1 VAAITPADTRIAA
14 ETYPYSGARRAQRWM
29 GALWERP
36 LLRAVLRAILTVY
49 VVITLTFGI
58 VRLMPGNPVDLY
70 IFQLMAQQSI
80 PYQEAADQASALF
93 NIDLHAPIYVQYL
106 DYLGRLAR
114 GDLGTSILSAG
125 TPVTS
130 IILTFLP
137 WTLFTVG
144 TGLLLSFVAGVAL
157 GLLAAY
163 RRGSVFDTV
172 VSTVGSVVSS
182 VPNYL
187 VALLI
192 VVFLGTVFRILPI
205 AQMRGASTPGIPA
218 GFTLDYI
225 GDVLFHG
232 ALPITVFFLTII
244 GHWVLS
250 MKSATMA
257 TLEEDYV
264 SAARARGLSDGRITT
279 AYVGRNAVLPLVTQ
293 LAIAAGYVVGGAI
306 IVEFLLVYP
315 GIGLRLYTA
324 IQQRDY
330 PIMQGIVLLITVS
343 VVAANLIADL
353 LYSKLDPRIGR
364 AGGASG
370 S

>member
-1 VAAITPADTRIAA
+1 VAAVTPVDTRLAA
-14 ETYPYSGARRAQRWM
+14 ETYPYSGYRRARRWM

-36 LLRAVLRAILTVY
+36 LARAIVRAVLTIY
-49 VVITLTFGI
+49 VVITLAFFI
-58 VRLMPGNPVDLY
+58 FRLMPGNPVDLY
-70 IFQLMAQQSI
+70 IFQLIAEQNTT
-80 PYQEAADQASALF
+80 YQEAADQASALF
-93 NIDLHAPIYVQYL
+93 NIDLNAPLHEQYF
-106 DYLGRLAR
+106 DFLGRLAR
-114 GDLGTSILSAG
+114 GDLGSSFLSAG
-125 TPVTS
+125 TPVAS
-130 IILTFLP
+130 IIFAFLP

-144 TGLLLSFVAGVAL
+144 TGLLLSFSAGIAL

-163 RRGSVFDTV
+163 HRNTPFDDA
-172 VSTVGSVVSS
+172 VSTIGSIVSS

-192 VVFLGTVFRILPI
+192 VVFAGTVFRVLPI
-205 AQMRGASTPGIPA
+205 AQMRGSSTPGIPP
-218 GFTLDYI
+218 GFTPDYI
-225 GDVLFHG
+225 GDILFHG

-244 GHWVLS
+244 GHWILS
-250 MKSATMA
+250 MKSATLA

-315 GIGLRLYTA
+315 GIGLRLYKA
-324 IQQRDY
+324 IEQRDY
-330 PIMQGIVLLITVS
+330 PIMQGIVLMITVS
-343 VVAANLIADL
+343 VVMANLIADL

-364 AGGASG
+364 AGGAG
-370 S
+370 G